1 MGFSGVFIAKKLKI
15 NQASHD
21 KAHFFSSLLGFDKLN
36 GATLQT
42 DRQF

>member
-21 KAHFFSSLLGFDKLN
+21 KAHFFSSLLGHRPQAK
-36 GATLQT
+36 
-42 DRQF
+42 